1 MNNNNFSKY
10 KENRK
15 VLDILTLS
23 DNLKYD
29 KNKKVSIAILIPHRK
44 RIEHLKKFISW
55 TDKLEKSPN
64 HIYDIY
70 LIDQNNF
77 DRFNRGLLINIG
89 FYIAKKNNKYDRYI
103 LHDVDSYPSQELF
116 DLYFSELDKNIHFAS
131 PYLGYKYNFYTF
143 YGGVSGF
150 KGNDF
155 EKINGFPLN
164 FFGWGG
170 EDDSLFDRSVVNDL
184 KVFRPSKGSYVL
196 EDHPSPVEAELNKQK
211 KDNILYDLKNW
222 KKNGLHQLEDL
233 YINYKQYEINS
244 FIENYY
250 INDPNSV
257 NNAEFL
263 YNYKPNKS
271 NKNNKNNIYVFKI
284 DYLAMHFKTN
294 SILLPKNFVEKKI
307 SEKIEEKFK
316 DINYFQHKTKP
327 IYISVIEP
335 LIYWDEIKEKIINT
349 FTKPKKFELDI
360 KTNKRTDKINDIL
373 KNEFSNYSNL
383 SVDDLEK
390 TIKFI
395 FENYNELVYIRVRN
409 NKIECSYHI
418 YGETTKVDWF
428 KNLKYKS
435 KPIDTSIIN
444 ILEDTGKNYYTV
456 KNPHNMSVNNCLL
469 GLDSYNYFEGNP
481 YSYIKSFI
489 EMINYTIK
497 KFKHVPDCDLLLDR
511 KDFAYLR
518 KDDKYGYNH
527 ILDEKIENPLKKYW
541 VVGCQSKKKINY
553 EIPIPSADE
562 WEGIKNKTKYE
573 TKWEDKHS
581 VAVFRGSS
589 TGCGN
594 TDENNQRMKLSQ
606 ISYDINNKNNK
617 NNNNN
622 FLNVALSQITR
633 RVKVYKSNINIIDQ
647 EKYKHLLGSFLD
659 GMEQSKNKYI
669 FNVEGNAQAYRYPTE
684 FRKKSVILNVKS
696 EFYMWFEPLLKNNK
710 HIVEVDLDKDNV
722 ETIVTDLIKNDKKA
736 EKIARNGYRFFK
748 KYINKKMIAY
758 YWLYYMNNVNN
769 LSCY

>member
-1 MNNNNFSKY
+1 MINNNFSKY

-29 KNKKVSIAILIPHRK
+29 KNKKVSIAIIIPHRK

-77 DRFNRGLLINIG
+77 DKFNRGLLINIG
-89 FYIAKKNNKYDRYI
+89 FYIAKKNNNYDRYI

-271 NKNNKNNIYVFKI
+271 NKNNIYVFKI

-316 DINYFQHKTKP
+316 DIKYFQHKTKP

-349 FTKPKKFELDI
+349 FTKPKKFKLDI
-360 KTNKRTDKINDIL
+360 KTNKRTDRINDIL

-573 TKWEDKHS
+573 TKWENKQS

-606 ISYDINNKNNK
+606 ISYDINNKNK
-617 NNNNN
+617 NNNNNKNN

-710 HIVEVDLDKDNV
+710 HIVEVDLNKDNV

-748 KYINKKMIAY
+748 KYINKKIIAY

-769 LSCY
+769 LSCN

>member
-1 MNNNNFSKY
+1 MNYNKDYNEY
-10 KENRK
+10 KKNRK

-23 DNLKYD
+23 GTLNYD
-29 KNKKVSIAILIPHRK
+29 KSQKVSIALLVPHRK
-44 RIEHLKKFISW
+44 RIVHLKKFIDW
-55 TDKLEKSPN
+55 MEKLNKSSN
-64 HIYDIY
+64 HTYDIY
-70 LIDQNNF
+70 VIDQNNF

-89 FYIAKKNNKYDRYI
+89 FYIAKKHKNYDRYI

-131 PYLGYKYNFYTF
+131 PYLGYKYDFYTF

-155 EKINGFPLN
+155 EKINGFPLI

-170 EDDSLFDRSVVNDL
+170 EDDCLFNRSVVNNL
-184 KVFRPSKGSYVL
+184 KVFRPSKGSYAL
-196 EDHPSPVEAELNKQK
+196 EDHPNPSESELNKQRIN
-211 KDNILYDLKNW
+211 NILYDLKNW
-222 KKNGLHQLEDL
+222 KKNGLNQLEDL
-233 YINYKQYEINS
+233 FINYKQYEIND
-244 FIENYY
+244 FIENYST
-250 INDPNSV
+250 NDPNSV
-257 NNAEFL
+257 NNAELL
-263 YNYKPNKS
+263 YKYKPNKP
-271 NKNNKNNIYVFKI
+271 NKSNIYVFKI

-307 SEKIEEKFK
+307 QEKIEKFK
-316 DINYFQHKTKP
+316 NIKYFQHKTKP
-327 IYISVIEP
+327 IYVSVIEP

-349 FTKPKKFELDI
+349 YTKPKKFELDI

-395 FENYNELVYIRVRN
+395 FENYTELIYIRIRD

-435 KPIDTSIIN
+435 KPIDSSIIN

-481 YSYIKSFI
+481 TSYINSFI

-527 ILDEKIENPLKKYW
+527 ILDEKIDNPLKKYW

-562 WEGIKNKTKYE
+562 WESIKNKTKYE
-573 TKWEDKHS
+573 TKWKDKQS

-589 TGCGN
+589 TGCGS
-594 TDENNQRMKLSQ
+594 TDETNKRIKLSQ
-606 ISYDINNKNNK
+606 LVYDINNNK
-617 NNNNN
+617 I
-622 FLNVALSQITR
+622 LNVALSQITK
-633 RVKVYKSNINIIDQ
+633 RVKVYESNINIIDQ

-659 GMEQSKNKYI
+659 DVEQSKNKYI

-696 EFYMWFEPLLKNNK
+696 DFYMWFEPLLKNNR
-710 HIVEVDLDKDNV
+710 HIVEVDLEKDNV
-722 ETIVTDLIKNDKKA
+722 ETVVTDLIKNDKKA

-758 YWLYYMNNVNN
+758 YWLYYMNYSNN
-769 LSCY
+769 LIK